1 MFPWLLTVIAL
12 WWAVRVVVTFCYL
25 LKPVEMTGLGRL
37 GNSSLMLPSEAL
49 LASLLAT
56 VLCVL
61 AHGRGVRFAA
71 IILALSAMLSVVMA
85 VWPTIALWRWAR
97 QHHIPVS
104 FGFMLLPHSNDFYSG
119 SNKTVIYGTLPDG
132 SKLAFDV
139 WSDGKAQADELR
151 PAIIKLHGGGWVQ
164 GSRGLLSD
172 WNKWFNELGYEVFD
186 VDYRM
191 PPRGNWRDEVGD
203 VKCALGS
210 VVAHA
215 AEYHVDPARVSLMG
229 DSSGANLALLAA
241 YTVGNPE
248 LPPSCPVAEVRVRS
262 VIDIYGATDMASL
275 YRTTGSQSFLPGQIA
290 KYIGG
295 PPSEFP
301 DRYKL
306 LSPVVHVSAI
316 SPPTITIHGKMDRI
330 VPVEQSV
337 ALDNALTDA
346 GVYHETYYLP
356 WVDHNFDYV
365 WNNLPSQIARAKIKE
380 FLLKH

>member
-85 VWPTIALWRWAR
+85 VWPTIALWQWAR

-139 WSDGKAQADELR
+139 WSAGKAQADELR

-275 YRTTGSQSFLPGQIA
+275 YRTTGSRSFLPGQIA
-290 KYIGG
+290 NYIGG